1 MTVEFFLQRL
11 DGVRRSGRGWMAKCP
26 AHADR
31 SPSLSVSEAEDGK
44 ILVHCFAG
52 CSIEPICETIG
63 IEVAQLFYDSDL
75 TPSQRRALPPQPKR
89 FDWRGMSSALEF
101 ASESHWL
108 RAENIFKA
116 ARQCDVSAMNDED
129 LNQAWRCL
137 GIGFHSLLV
146 SENLGTTAFQ
156 IRVNGL
162 VDEVQRNRERKA
174 KVA

>member
-75 TPSQRRALPPQPKR
+75 TLSQRQALPPLPKR
-89 FDWRGMSSALEF
+89 FDWRQF
-101 ASESHWL
+101 ANAVQHLSDTFFLRGERIFHTAQGLNPSEWGEADLDQAMAVIAKAQYFREQSECL
-108 RAENIFKA
+108 ADLAVAYRAKHLTEEQSNA
-116 ARQCDVSAMNDED
+116 HRRS
-129 LNQAWRCL
+129 
-137 GIGFHSLLV
+137 
-146 SENLGTTAFQ
+146 
-156 IRVNGL
+156 
-162 VDEVQRNRERKA
+162 